1 MRAIIL
7 GAALWALAAGPT
19 AAVAPDECEQQRA
32 MFPKD
37 WNDVS
42 KERRLFV
49 CHSHYSGNG
58 RENRPSGG
66 HYCKRICNRGRR
78 YGWLRLKGLF
88 YQQHPVLFRLAVL
101 VPVFAVLGSHQ
112 QGKRSSP

>member
-1 MRAIIL
+1 VKLLDQGEPQSARA
-7 GAALWALAAGPT
+7 
-19 AAVAPDECEQQRA
+19 
-32 MFPKD
+32 
-37 WNDVS
+37 
-42 KERRLFV
+42 RLL
-49 CHSHYSGNG
+49 NIEG

-88 YQQHPVLFRLAVL
+88 YQQHSVLLRLPVL